1 MNISTKL
8 LKAAAGQGGGA
19 GLDIDE
25 VFSTFVYD
33 GSSSGQTITNNI
45 DLSGEG
51 GLVWTKHRNGT
62 SQHALFDTERGVLKG
77 LASSSTSAEADE
89 TGSVTAF
96 NSNGYTLGTWS
107 GVNYNSYD
115 YVSWTFRN
123 SPMFQCLKYS
133 GNGVAGRTVSHNLGS
148 VPGMIIVKR
157 TDAGNYWAVWHRK
170 LNGGTNS
177 GQYWIRLDSTDAE
190 TTNSGMWNNTEPTA
204 TEFTVGGSGTT
215 NTGTYVAYLFAH
227 HANDGSETGFG
238 PDGDSPVIS
247 CGSYTGNGSA
257 SGPSINLGFQPQ
269 FLMIKRASGTNGWNV
284 FDTMRGWTN
293 NAGYVDNTIAW
304 NTSDQEGTGYYWHN
318 PTSTG
323 FDIAASNDNVNAN
336 GDTYI
341 YLAVRRGSLFPPED
355 ATKVFAVAARTG
367 ASGNQGAYRS
377 GFPVD
382 MAFHKV
388 VTSSAN
394 PYEIGSRL
402 TQGRS
407 MNTTDNS
414 AEVTQSDQQYDF
426 MDGWNNETSS
436 SSTKYAWMWK
446 RAPSYFDVV
455 AYTGNITSG
464 HTINHNLGVVPEM
477 MWVKRRTSTD
487 AWKVYHSTL
496 GNTKYLHLN
505 ETIAAATDSSIWNDT
520 SPTAS
525 IFTLGDSNDVNGNG
539 ESYIAYLF
547 ASSDVSKVGSY
558 TGNGASDRVIDCG
571 FSNGARFVLIKDV
584 DTSGTNWQVFDTTR
598 GLTSTKAELLRLN
611 LTNAQIPNGSP
622 TQDYHNLIEPDSS
635 GFKLN
640 NTSALQVNASGVNY
654 IFYAIA

>member
-257 SGPSINLGFQPQ
+257 SGPSINLGF
-269 FLMIKRASGTNGWNV
+269 
-284 FDTMRGWTN
+284 
-293 NAGYVDNTIAW
+293 
-304 NTSDQEGTGYYWHN
+304 
-318 PTSTG
+318 
-323 FDIAASNDNVNAN
+323 
-336 GDTYI
+336 
-341 YLAVRRGSLFPPED
+341 
-355 ATKVFAVAARTG
+355 
-367 ASGNQGAYRS
+367 
-377 GFPVD
+377 
-382 MAFHKV
+382 
-388 VTSSAN
+388 
-394 PYEIGSRL
+394 
-402 TQGRS
+402 
-407 MNTTDNS
+407 
-414 AEVTQSDQQYDF
+414 
-426 MDGWNNETSS
+426 
-436 SSTKYAWMWK
+436 
-446 RAPSYFDVV
+446 
-455 AYTGNITSG
+455 
-464 HTINHNLGVVPEM
+464 
-477 MWVKRRTSTD
+477 
-487 AWKVYHSTL
+487 
-496 GNTKYLHLN
+496 
-505 ETIAAATDSSIWNDT
+505 
-520 SPTAS
+520 
-525 IFTLGDSNDVNGNG
+525 
-539 ESYIAYLF
+539 
-547 ASSDVSKVGSY
+547 
-558 TGNGASDRVIDCG
+558 
-571 FSNGARFVLIKDV
+571 
-584 DTSGTNWQVFDTTR
+584 
-598 GLTSTKAELLRLN
+598 
-611 LTNAQIPNGSP
+611 
-622 TQDYHNLIEPDSS
+622 
-635 GFKLN
+635 
-640 NTSALQVNASGVNY
+640 
-654 IFYAIA
+654 